1 VVIKSIVPLV
11 ANEVIL
17 HQSILT
23 QPLKVAL
30 NDIHELSEGKV
41 ILVKLAQ
48 LAKALA
54 IVVTELSVA
63 GNFTEVKLA
72 QLVHMFDRSV
82 ALVLA
87 PEISSVSRLTQPVK
101 AWLKLVALDIEIGIT
116 TLERPVDPLKQFWK
130 VVAALVAGNLT
141 YFNNLLL

>member
-1 VVIKSIVPLV
+1 MVIKSIVPLV

-116 TLERPVDPLKQFWK
+116 TLERPVDPLKQF
-130 VVAALVAGNLT
+130 
-141 YFNNLLL
+141 

>member
-116 TLERPVDPLKQFWK
+116 TLERPVDPLKQF
-130 VVAALVAGNLT
+130 
-141 YFNNLLL
+141 